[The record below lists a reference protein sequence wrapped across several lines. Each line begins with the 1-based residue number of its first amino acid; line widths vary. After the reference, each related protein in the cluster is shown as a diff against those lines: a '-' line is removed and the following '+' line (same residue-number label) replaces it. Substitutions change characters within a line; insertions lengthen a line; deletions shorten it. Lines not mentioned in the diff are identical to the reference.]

1 MSEPDL
7 QRVFV
12 VALELLMPL
21 YALVYA
27 FPFVPD
33 RILEDPNR
41 VNEDGQLAFV
51 SSDWFVVEDIATFHE
66 AIANLLC
73 TSRVLLL
80 TLNPDLDV
88 SDLNGRSMSSM
99 NNISSMFELNLSHDG
114 VPVTCRQMYQL
125 LAATYNAL
133 MNLTGIVSRQDLYQL
148 YRYYGMVDGVKPA
161 PTRKDTTVSAMVQ
174 QCSEQAFRWLQP
186 YFSVHP
192 EKYWP
197 PLRTQASAVCQ

>member
-1 MSEPDL
+1 MTEPDL
-7 QRVFV
+7 QRAFV

-21 YALVYA
+21 YAMVYA

-33 RILEDPNR
+33 RILEDPDR
-41 VNEDGQLAFV
+41 VIEEGAAAVV
-51 SSDWFVVEDIATFHE
+51 SSDWIVVEDIPMFHE

-80 TLNPDLDV
+80 MLRPDLDV
-88 SDLNGRSMSSM
+88 SHLRGERMTSIRE
-99 NNISSMFELNLSHDG
+99 ISYTFELNLMHHSIPG
-114 VPVTCRQMYQL
+114 TCRQMYQS
-125 LAATYNAL
+125 LAATYNAV
-133 MNLTGIVSRQDLYQL
+133 MKLTGTVTRQDLNHLYQ
-148 YRYYGMVDGVKPA
+148 YYGILDRIQPA
-161 PTRKDTTVSAMVQ
+161 PTRRDATVSAMVQ

-197 PLRTQASAVCQ
+197 PLRTHASAVCQ